1 MKHRDIQISCSP
13 DTLARLKILQE
24 QSGLSSRSAVIAW
37 LVDSQFDSA
46 KNVREKLETRRGP
59 GRRWPGKGEE

>member
-1 MKHRDIQISCSP
+1 MKHRDIQISAAQL
-13 DTLARLKILQE
+13 TLDRLKILQE

-46 KNVREKLETRRGP
+46 KDVREKLETRSKR
-59 GRRWPGKGEE
+59 GRRWPGKLRP